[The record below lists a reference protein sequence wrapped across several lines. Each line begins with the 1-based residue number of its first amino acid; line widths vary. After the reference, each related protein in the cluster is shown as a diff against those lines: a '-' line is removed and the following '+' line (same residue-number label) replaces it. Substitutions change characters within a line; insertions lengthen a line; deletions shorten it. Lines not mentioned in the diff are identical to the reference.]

1 MSLKAKLAGLAVA
14 AGIAVAGWAP
24 AASAAT
30 DPGEVIADRVQH
42 QVIDRVESLGDE
54 LGLQIRF

>member
-14 AGIAVAGWAP
+14 MGIAVAGWAP

-30 DPGEVIADRVQH
+30 DPVEVVGDRVES
-42 QVIDRVESLGDE
+42 QVIDRVEHTGDE
-54 LGLQIRF
+54 LGLHIRF